1 MGGGSPFDVG
11 LVTMESDRRRIRQI
25 TDRALAGLSPGVGEI
40 AQLLD
45 ITDPDDAADV
55 FATARELRERHF
67 GDSIFLYGFVYFST
81 YCRNDCTFCLYR
93 RGNDASPRYRKTADE
108 VVRIAVELAE
118 SGVHL
123 IDLTM
128 GEDPIFFDDGHFE
141 PLVELTAAV
150 KQATGLPVMI
160 SPGVVPNAVL
170 ADLRSAGADWYACY
184 QETHEPELYATL
196 RMGQEFD
203 SRVEARRA
211 AMSFGMLAEDGLLLG
226 VGETVDQRARS
237 IAAMRE
243 QAAQQVRVM
252 TFVPQRGT
260 PLEGHSSVTMFGEML
275 MIAVMRLVMP
285 ERLIPASL
293 DVDGIRGLEPR
304 MQAGANVVT
313 SIVPPDEG
321 LAGVSQSEL
330 DIQEGLRTV
339 SEVSS
344 RLADIGLHAAVT
356 SEYRDW
362 IERARERLGR
372 VPV

>member
-1 MGGGSPFDVG
+1 
-11 LVTMESDRRRIRQI
+11 
-25 TDRALAGLSPGVGEI
+25 
-40 AQLLD
+40 
-45 ITDPDDAADV
+45 
-55 FATARELRERHF
+55 
-67 GDSIFLYGFVYFST
+67 
-81 YCRNDCTFCLYR
+81 
-93 RGNDASPRYRKTADE
+93 
-108 VVRIAVELAE
+108 
-118 SGVHL
+118 
-123 IDLTM
+123 
-128 GEDPIFFDDGHFE
+128 
-141 PLVELTAAV
+141 
-150 KQATGLPVMI
+150 MI
-160 SPGVVPNAVL
+160 SPGVVPNSVL
-170 ADLRSAGADWYACY
+170 ADLRRAGADWYACY
-184 QETHEPELYATL
+184 QETHEPELYVSL

-211 AMSFGMLAEDGLLLG
+211 AMSVGMLAEDGLLLG

-260 PLEGHSSVTMFGEML
+260 PLEGYSSVTMFGEML

-304 MQAGANVVT
+304 MSAGANVVT

-356 SEYRDW
+356 SEYGDW
-362 IERARERLGR
+362 VERARERLGR
-372 VPV
+372 VPA

>member
-1 MGGGSPFDVG
+1 MQ
-11 LVTMESDRRRIRQI
+11 TDRRRIREI

-40 AQLLD
+40 ARLLD
-45 ITDPDDAADV
+45 ISDPDDAADV
-55 FATARELRERHF
+55 FAAARELRERHF
-67 GDSIFLYGFVYFST
+67 GDNIFLYGFVYFST
-81 YCRNDCTFCLYR
+81 FCRNDCTFCLYR
-93 RGNDASPRYRKTADE
+93 RGNEASPRYRKTADE
-108 VVRIAVELAE
+108 VVRIAVDLAD

-128 GEDPIFFDDGHFE
+128 GEDPVFFDEGRFE

-150 KQATGLPVMI
+150 KRATGLPVMI
-160 SPGVVPNAVL
+160 SPGVVPNDVL
-170 ADLRSAGADWYACY
+170 ADLRAAGADWYACY

-196 RMGQEFD
+196 RMGQEFAA
-203 SRVEARRA
+203 RIEARRA
-211 AMSFGMLAEDGLLLG
+211 AMDLGMLAEDGLLLG
-226 VGETVDQRARS
+226 VGETIDQRARS
-237 IAAMRE
+237 IVAMRD

-252 TFVPQRGT
+252 TFVPQLGT
-260 PLEGHSSVTMFGEML
+260 PLEHHTSATMFGEML

-304 MQAGANVVT
+304 MAAGANVVT

-330 DIQEGLRTV
+330 DIDEGLRTA

-344 RLADIGLHAAVT
+344 RLADMGLHAAVA
-356 SEYRDW
+356 SEYGDW
-362 IERARERLGR
+362 VERSRGRPGRL
-372 VPV
+372 PA

>member
-1 MGGGSPFDVG
+1 MFDLG

-25 TDRALAGLSPGVGEI
+25 TDHALAGLPPGVGEI

-55 FATARELRERHF
+55 FAAARELRERHF
-67 GDSIFLYGFVYFST
+67 GDSVFLYGFVYFST

-128 GEDPIFFDDGHFE
+128 GEDPIFFDEGRFE
-141 PLVELTAAV
+141 PLVELVADV
-150 KQATGLPVMI
+150 RRATGLPVMI
-160 SPGVVPNAVL
+160 SPGVVPDSVL
-170 ADLRSAGADWYACY
+170 ADLRRAGADWYACY
-184 QETHEPELYATL
+184 QETHEPELYVSL

-203 SRVEARRA
+203 SRIEARRA
-211 AMSFGMLAEDGLLLG
+211 AMSVGMLAEDGLLLG

-237 IAAMRE
+237 IVAMRE

-260 PLEGHSSVTMFGEML
+260 PLEGYSTVTMFSEML

-304 MQAGANVVT
+304 MMAGANVVT

-362 IERARERLGR
+362 VERARERPGR
-372 VPV
+372 VPA